1 MRDGPLLYVGVVL
14 LLGGGA
20 LLARATEE
28 APAPRPAAVAVPGAG
43 PTRIVSATL
52 GADEM
57 LLALL
62 GPEAQEQLAAL
73 STFADDPAASNVT
86 SEARAIE
93 ARVHGDAE
101 RILSLDPDLIV
112 TGPYTRPEAM
122 ALLSRSRVP
131 VLTISSATSV
141 RGIEDNLRTLGGV
154 LGREAAATAVID
166 DMRGT
171 LRRVRAATEDLRR
184 PRVLLYNR
192 GGYTPGAGTLFDEL
206 LDIAGADNAA
216 RELGLE
222 GHGIIGD
229 ERLLALDP
237 EVILVVEY
245 VADGQGREVVPPPT
259 FADAPV
265 FESLSAVKSGAVH
278 RIAPQRVL
286 SESHHAANGAVELAR
301 LLHPGAL

>member
-1 MRDGPLLYVGVVL
+1 MRDGPLLYVGAIL
-14 LLGGGA
+14 LLGGSA
-20 LLARATEE
+20 LLARAAEGAPE
-28 APAPRPAAVAVPGAG
+28 APAVAAAVPGAA
-43 PTRIVSATL
+43 PTRVVSVTL

-62 GPEAQEQLAAL
+62 GSHAGSQLSAL

-86 SEARAIE
+86 SEAAVVPG
-93 ARVHGDAE
+93 RVHGDAE
-101 RILSLDPDLIV
+101 RILGFDPDLIV

-122 ALLSRSRVP
+122 ALLGRSQVP
-131 VLTISSATSV
+131 VLTISAATSV
-141 RGIEDNLRTLGGV
+141 QGIGDNLRTVGAV
-154 LGREAAATAVID
+154 LGRESEAGSVVEAMEATI
-166 DMRGT
+166 
-171 LRRVRAATEDLRR
+171 RRVRRATAGRRR

-206 LDIAGADNAA
+206 LDIAGGDNAA
-216 RELGLE
+216 REIGIE

-245 VADGQGREVVPPPT
+245 VADGRGREVVPPPT
-259 FADAPV
+259 FAEAPV
-265 FESLSAVKSGAVH
+265 FGTLSAVRRGAVH

-286 SESHHAANGAVELAR
+286 SESHHAADGAVELAR
-301 LLHPGAL
+301 LLHPGTL